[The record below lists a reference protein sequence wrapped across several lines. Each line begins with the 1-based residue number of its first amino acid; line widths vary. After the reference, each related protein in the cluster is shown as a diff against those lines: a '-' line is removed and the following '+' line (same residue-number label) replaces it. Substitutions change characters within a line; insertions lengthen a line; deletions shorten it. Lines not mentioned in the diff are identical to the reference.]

1 MGDRV
6 HKEKRKRGRHSKK
19 WAQGT
24 HNSRG
29 SKRTVKEELDLAEQV
44 ESATKWRKLERDIQ
58 DKTQTTPGYKKV
70 NETKIYREETSKR
83 ITEMGKTYFR
93 QERPK
98 TFKEEIDKQ
107 TNTHSFCYSKMLA
120 CQARWSS
127 LVCSHFLLFALLQG
141 KIMIWQI
148 WREQPGALDVWWLS
162 WDSTFLTGP
171 RKESW
176 YKLLA

>member
-1 MGDRV
+1 M
-6 HKEKRKRGRHSKK
+6 
-19 WAQGT
+19 
-24 HNSRG
+24 
-29 SKRTVKEELDLAEQV
+29 KEELDLAEQV

-107 TNTHSFCYSKMLA
+107 TNTHL
-120 CQARWSS
+120 W
-127 LVCSHFLLFALLQG
+127 V
-141 KIMIWQI
+141 
-148 WREQPGALDVWWLS
+148 
-162 WDSTFLTGP
+162 
-171 RKESW
+171 
-176 YKLLA
+176 